1 MTPSILR
8 EKVHLPARGGVEPE
22 GLHPRQGRH
31 TQGTHQVQLLT
42 NLDALTAHYRVLSHL
57 VCTQD
62 DPLSQDLQASQ
73 HILTKDGRHAQVKA
87 THKVHTCYDQD
98 RF

>member
-22 GLHPRQGRH
+22 RLHPRQGRH

-62 DPLSQDLQASQ
+62 DPLSQDLQVSQ
-73 HILTKDGRHAQVKA
+73 HILTKDCRHTQVKA
-87 THKVHTCYDQD
+87 THKVHTCYEQD
-98 RF
+98 IF